1 MAYTFFDLEKYL
13 DSLLVKLD
21 VPGFDCKI
29 THKGKEVFR
38 HSAGYADREN
48 KKPITD
54 KTQYFIYSCSKPI
67 MAAAALHAFE
77 EGYFILNEPI
87 WHYLPEFRHMKVKD
101 KNGGTVDTS
110 RDITIQ
116 DLFTM
121 GAGFNYDLKAPNVLE
136 AVKRTGG
143 KAPTREIIRSLS
155 EAPLEFQPGELFG
168 YSLCHDVL
176 ACLVEVATG
185 TRFADYVKKII
196 FDPLGMKHSF
206 YHMNDEAKKNMAS
219 LYVHDENLKSNLRE
233 LKNDYI
239 LGDEYDSGGAGII
252 TTLDDYSKF
261 AAALASFGT
270 SPDGVKILS
279 KSTVNLMRTNLLF
292 GNRLASFQCWA
303 SNSEYGYGYGVRT
316 KIGEGWGGNICS
328 IGEFGWDGAAGSLLS
343 IDPEREISIVY
354 MQHVLN
360 PRLELYHPTIKN
372 LAVLALGY

>member
-38 HSAGYADREN
+38 HGAGYADREN

-54 KTQYFIYSCSKPI
+54 KTQYFVYSCSKPI

-101 KNGGTVDTS
+101 QNGGTVDTS

-176 ACLVEVATG
+176 ACLIEVATG
-185 TRFADYVKKII
+185 TR
-196 FDPLGMKHSF
+196 
-206 YHMNDEAKKNMAS
+206 
-219 LYVHDENLKSNLRE
+219 
-233 LKNDYI
+233 
-239 LGDEYDSGGAGII
+239 
-252 TTLDDYSKF
+252 
-261 AAALASFGT
+261 
-270 SPDGVKILS
+270 
-279 KSTVNLMRTNLLF
+279 
-292 GNRLASFQCWA
+292 
-303 SNSEYGYGYGVRT
+303 
-316 KIGEGWGGNICS
+316 
-328 IGEFGWDGAAGSLLS
+328 
-343 IDPEREISIVY
+343 
-354 MQHVLN
+354 
-360 PRLELYHPTIKN
+360 
-372 LAVLALGY
+372 